1 MTPFDNKQIKSL
13 SRMVQQITRG
23 DLEQIAM
30 EEKEIDRFMNLIDL
44 MKRSP

>member
-1 MTPFDNKQIKSL
+1 MTPFENKQIKSL
-13 SRMVQQITRG
+13 SQMVQQITRG